1 MPKLSYK
8 ERQNLYEKI
17 RMDAQERK
25 EWEENLEVKITP
37 KRKYRIECFDEI
49 VKFIENGSPGEST
62 INEHSGIY
70 HLSAINKTIKKL
82 NQKVEKKAI
91 CVKCGQWTLRKYA
104 KTKNKLTYCAYC
116 YEVCFGTRAKPYGSV
131 LCRGEKLPPGFQR
144 MM

>member
-8 ERQNLYEKI
+8 EKCNLYEKI
-17 RMDAQERK
+17 RMDDQERK

-37 KRKYRIECFDEI
+37 TSKRRIECFDEI
-49 VKFIENGSPGEST
+49 VKFIENDSLRERT

-70 HLSAINKTIKKL
+70 HLPEINKTIKKL
-82 NQKVEKKAI
+82 NQKVERKAI

-131 LCRGEKLPPGFQR
+131 LSYGEKLPPGFQR
-144 MM
+144 LR

>member
-17 RMDAQERK
+17 RMDDQERK
-25 EWEENLEVKITP
+25 GWEGLDVHITSE
-37 KRKYRIECFDEI
+37 RKHRIECFNEI
-49 VKFIENGSPGEST
+49 LGFIENEKPPQTKT

-70 HLSAINKTIKKL
+70 HLREINKTIKKL
-82 NQKVEKKAI
+82 NQKVERKAI

-116 YEVCFGTRAKPYGSV
+116 FAVCFGNGSEGWPPKIS
-131 LCRGEKLPPGFQR
+131 RGDSMRRLHR
-144 MM
+144 V